1 MLQLYN
7 RVSRSSLKVQ
17 YKKVPLAVILLTVYF
32 TIGWRCWADNF
43 SINALW
49 NKSGADSVELV
60 VSARDFLLAPRGC
73 APYFRN
79 RSQEMGWYFFT
90 CQQMSIDRS
99 RGWAVTV
106 LLEGAACSLG
116 LVSLLFQDVAWLIF
130 LLFWKKQD
138 ECILTIWMKQDE
150 CILTNV
156 FFRFSETFMRAIHE
170 LISLFCW

>member
-1 MLQLYN
+1 MAGDAGLTTFLSMHCGTNQELTALNLLCLQGI
-7 RVSRSSLKVQ
+7 SCWHQ
-17 YKKVPLAVILLTVYF
+17 EGVPLI
-32 TIGWRCWADNF
+32 
-43 SINALW
+43 
-49 NKSGADSVELV
+49 SGIEVRKWD
-60 VSARDFLLAPRGC
+60 GI
-73 APYFRN
+73 
-79 RSQEMGWYFFT
+79 FFT